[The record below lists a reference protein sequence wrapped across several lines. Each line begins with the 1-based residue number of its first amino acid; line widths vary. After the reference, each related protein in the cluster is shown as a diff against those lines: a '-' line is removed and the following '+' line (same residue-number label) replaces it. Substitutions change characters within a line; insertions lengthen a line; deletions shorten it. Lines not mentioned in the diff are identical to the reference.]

1 LFTVHFFGKLLYL
14 HRVTI
19 NVINVTI
26 NQLNVNSFMLK
37 QYFLSMRIVLR
48 SINVKFGVAWS

>member
-1 LFTVHFFGKLLYL
+1 L
-14 HRVTI
+14 HHVTI
-19 NVINVTI
+19 NVINVTV

-37 QYFLSMRIVLR
+37 RYFLSMRIVLR